1 MSRMGDYVIGE
12 EEAGKIDPVEELYPQ
27 EPNTGIE
34 IDDSVPIPTHLL
46 ERSNLN
52 SRFGHLPFDSLE
64 VGSSFPM
71 RELSE
76 KEFTALRAR
85 VSRANTKID
94 GQFALHTESREDG
107 VINARV
113 FRIE

>member
-1 MSRMGDYVIGE
+1 
-12 EEAGKIDPVEELYPQ
+12 
-27 EPNTGIE
+27 
-34 IDDSVPIPTHLL
+34 
-46 ERSNLN
+46 
-52 SRFGHLPFDSLE
+52 
-64 VGSSFPM
+64 M

-85 VSRANTKID
+85 VSRANKKID